1 MQFSTDGEMLIVHT
15 KSGSSTI
22 LVIQTSSGIVLS
34 ARTYSAGKNDNY
46 NYLFKSMLVSSSSGA
61 SPMAY
66 VLSNYDTYPDPGCS
80 GQHLFKFN
88 PLTFSSA
95 AVWIK

>member
-1 MQFSTDGEMLIVHT
+1 
-15 KSGSSTI
+15 
-22 LVIQTSSGIVLS
+22 
-34 ARTYSAGKNDNY
+34 
-46 NYLFKSMLVSSSSGA
+46 MLVSSSSGA

>member
-1 MQFSTDGEMLIVHT
+1 
-15 KSGSSTI
+15 
-22 LVIQTSSGIVLS
+22 
-34 ARTYSAGKNDNY
+34 
-46 NYLFKSMLVSSSSGA
+46 MLVSSSSGA
-61 SPMAY
+61 SPVAY

-95 AVWIK
+95 AWIKKTSGTTNCGHLGLAFGRTESLMYAFSCYNGLSTVSLLDTDGTS